1 MLTNNDEDCK
11 GNMVNP
17 KTEIQSNKTC
27 DPVSGRTVSKH
38 REQNCA
44 SVTVAVNTDVVVA
57 VLVVEAA

>member
-1 MLTNNDEDCK
+1 
-11 GNMVNP
+11 MVNP